1 MENAYIKE
9 LIMTLEHTEICH
21 GNMDSAWHNWH
32 SGFLAIVAG
41 ECGFGVIMAGTVI
54 LLVLSTL

>member
-1 MENAYIKE
+1 MGIWIVLGIIGIVA
-9 LIMTLEHTEICH
+9 LICLWGCSYFQETGKAL
-21 GNMDSAWHNWH
+21 
-32 SGFLAIVAG
+32 LAIVAG